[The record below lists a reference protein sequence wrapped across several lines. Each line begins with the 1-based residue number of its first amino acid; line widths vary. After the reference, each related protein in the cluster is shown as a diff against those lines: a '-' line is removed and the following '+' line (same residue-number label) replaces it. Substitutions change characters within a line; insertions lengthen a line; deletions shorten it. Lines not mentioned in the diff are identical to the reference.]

1 MDATKPKS
9 PRKDSKEK
17 GQQAVTKKC
26 TFIK

>member
-17 GQQAVTKKC
+17 GQQVATKKC
-26 TFIK
+26 IFIK